1 MNTIFGVPA
10 PALYGQVLI
19 GLINGS
25 FYAMLSLG
33 LAVIFGLLRIINFA
47 HGAQY
52 MLGAFVAYLLL
63 TYGGIAYW
71 PALVLV
77 PVIVA
82 GVANIVVG
90 LAKLAAGII
99 SGSSAML
106 AEAAHS
112 AADTLNQVFLLTSL
126 QKAERPADDDHQF
139 GHGQERYFWSL
150 LAAFGIFIAGAGFS
164 IFEGLLSLTRSHHE
178 NPLAAYV
185 TLGVAFVAEG
195 TSFVRAFWQ
204 VRGEAGGRSEEV
216 LGHVKSSPDIT
227 VKVALFED
235 SAAVVGLILAAL
247 GVGLGQLTGS
257 PVWDGA
263 ASIAIGVLLVAVAIK
278 LGMDSKELLIGRAA
292 GSEVQ
297 QLIREEI
304 ESQPGVDALLEL
316 RTMHMGPDSL
326 IVAARVALNDEM
338 GADQTEDLA
347 DEIDRRLSEKLP
359 LQLNVFIDPT
369 QTRQTRQTLQT

>member
-1 MNTIFGVPA
+1 MPRARASSTSVKSR
-10 PALYGQVLI
+10 
-19 GLINGS
+19 NGHS
-25 FYAMLSLG
+25 AT
-33 LAVIFGLLRIINFA
+33 RR
-47 HGAQY
+47 
-52 MLGAFVAYLLL
+52 
-63 TYGGIAYW
+63 T
-71 PALVLV
+71 
-77 PVIVA
+77 VIVA

-126 QKAERPADDDHQF
+126 RQAERPADDDHQF

-185 TLGVAFVAEG
+185 TLAVAFVAEG
-195 TSFVRAFWQ
+195 ISFVRAFWQ

-263 ASIAIGVLLVAVAIK
+263 ASIAIGVLLFVALTIPLTRLTDWVA
-278 LGMDSKELLIGRAA
+278 GRAA

-338 GADQTEDLA
+338 GADQAEDLA
-347 DEIDRRLSEKLP
+347 DEIDHRLSEKLP

-369 QTRQTRQTLQT
+369 QTRQTPPPEAGRSPGRSPGLDAAGTRAAP

>member
-1 MNTIFGVPA
+1 VKS
-10 PALYGQVLI
+10 Q
-19 GLINGS
+19 NGHR
-25 FYAMLSLG
+25 AT
-33 LAVIFGLLRIINFA
+33 RR
-47 HGAQY
+47 
-52 MLGAFVAYLLL
+52 
-63 TYGGIAYW
+63 T
-71 PALVLV
+71 
-77 PVIVA
+77 VIVA
-82 GVANIVVG
+82 GAANIVVG

-126 QKAERPADDDHQF
+126 RQADRPADPDHPF

-164 IFEGLLSLTRSHHE
+164 VFEGLLALTRSHQE

-185 TLGVAFVAEG
+185 TLAVAFVAEG
-195 TSFVRAFWQ
+195 ISFARAFWQ
-204 VRGEAGGRSEEV
+204 VRGEARDRREEV
-216 LGHVKSSPDIT
+216 LDHVESSPDIT
-227 VKVALFED
+227 VKVNLFED

-278 LGMDSKELLIGRAA
+278 LGMDSKDLLIGRAA
-292 GSEVQ
+292 DSDVQ

-304 ESQPGVDALLEL
+304 QSLPGVDALLEL

-326 IVAARVALNDEM
+326 IVAARVALNDEL

-369 QTRQTRQTLQT
+369 QLRQTPQPEAPRSSGRDAAGARATP